1 MAEPKPLVLDVDGT
15 FLRTDMLFECFWAG
29 LGKDPIAVLRASLRH
44 FTRPEVLKRQLGE
57 IADLRVDLLPV
68 NDAVVAL
75 AKTTQEAGR
84 EVILASASDTPLV
97 QALAEQ
103 HDLSPRIFAST
114 PEKNLKGAAKAEAL
128 VEAFGE
134 NGFDY
139 AGNEAVDRAVWDH
152 AAGAVIVG
160 DLPVQS
166 KELATAGKTVTEVT
180 GGWHKRDLLRALRP
194 HQWVKNALLLV
205 PLISAHSFDVITL
218 LTVILGIAAFSA
230 AASSIYIVNDLL
242 DLEADRLH
250 ATKHTRP
257 FASGTVP
264 IQIGM
269 LAFLV
274 LSTIA
279 LGVGFLINWGFF
291 AVVAIY
297 MTLSLAY
304 SLRLKRLRWVDIA
317 TLASL
322 YTLRVVAGALAVDVY
337 VSGYLLVFIFPT
349 FLCLGCVK
357 RLTEVTLAKGDE
369 RLPGRGY
376 GRLDRGD
383 LLNVAILGAVGA
395 VFVFFLYSFSLQALE
410 LYPTQWLLWLAAVP
424 LSLWMFRM
432 VWLGYTGKQ
441 DYDPI
446 VFAMKDKMGI
456 GLIMIM
462 LAIMFYA
469 AGLWAVWFGG

>member
-1 MAEPKPLVLDVDGT
+1 MADARPLVLDVDGT

-29 LGKDPIAVLRASLRH
+29 LGRDPVGVLRACAKH
-44 FTRPEVLKRQLGE
+44 FTRRQVLKRELAD
-57 IADLRVDLLPV
+57 IAELRTDLLPL
-68 NDAVVAL
+68 NPDVAML
-75 AKTTQEAGR
+75 ADQARAEGR
-84 EVILASASDTPLV
+84 EVILASASDTQLV
-97 QALAEQ
+97 QGLA
-103 HDLSPRIFAST
+103 HHYGLSPRVFAST
-114 PEKNLKGAAKAEAL
+114 TDINLKGTAKAEAL
-128 VEAFGE
+128 VATFGE
-134 NGFDY
+134 GGFDY
-139 AGNEAVDRAVWDH
+139 AGNEHVDRAIWDH
-152 AAGAVIVG
+152 ADGAVIVG
-160 DLPVQS
+160 DLPKDAS
-166 KELATAGKTVTEVT
+166 DLAGQGRDVMQLP
-180 GGWHKRDLLRALRP
+180 GGWQFRDLMRALRP

-205 PLISAHSFDVITL
+205 PLIASHEFTL
-218 LTVILGIAAFSA
+218 DAALMVLLGIVAFSA

-250 ATKHTRP
+250 ATKHRRP
-257 FASGTVP
+257 FASGEVP
-264 IQIGM
+264 IRVGM
-269 LAFLV
+269 AAFAVLAL
-274 LSTIA
+274 IA
-279 LGVGFLINWGFF
+279 LTLGLLIGWGFL
-291 AVVAIY
+291 AVVAVY

-304 SLRLKRLRWVDIA
+304 SLRLKRMRWVDIA

-322 YTLRVVAGALAVDVY
+322 YTLRVIAGALAVDVY

-383 LLNVAILGAVGA
+383 LLNVAGLGAFSSVLI
-395 VFVFFLYSFSLQALE
+395 FILYSFSDQAIL

-424 LSLWMFRM
+424 LAIWLIRM

-446 VFAMKDKMGI
+446 VFAMRDKTGL

-462 LAIMFYA
+462 LALMFHA
-469 AGLWAVWFGG
+469 AGLWQQLFG